1 MNYNEED
8 QQLKQREQALKQREQ
23 EIRLR
28 ELELEI
34 ARETQETDPP
44 CIKQEKRIGVKNP

>member
-8 QQLKQREQALKQREQ
+8 QQLKQREL